1 MPPEKKVITKEFV
14 HKVSSF
20 SVELE
25 CLWKK
30 VLQIIDFFIIIL
42 MVNNSVQTVLYVK
55 KKKIIIII
63 YFIRDGL
70 YTGIRP
76 CNSGTDFYYLNLHN
90 NSFF

>member
-55 KKKIIIII
+55 KKKNNNNLLHQGWIIH
-63 YFIRDGL
+63 RNKTL
-70 YTGIRP
+70 
-76 CNSGTDFYYLNLHN
+76 
-90 NSFF
+90 